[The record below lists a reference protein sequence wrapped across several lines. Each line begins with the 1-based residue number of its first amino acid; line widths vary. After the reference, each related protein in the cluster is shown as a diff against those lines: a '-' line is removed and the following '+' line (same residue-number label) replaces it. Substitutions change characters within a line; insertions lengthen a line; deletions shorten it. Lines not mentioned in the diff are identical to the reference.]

1 MREQQKLLGFAQV
14 SPDSPELEFLLRGCT
29 DDNERNVVRYA
40 FHAFARGDPGG
51 FSIQF
56 AVLLQAHA
64 RALKS
69 VPDRLR
75 KVVATEL
82 ATMSDSLV
90 VHRLSIKEAESAIV
104 KVAEEIR
111 HRVVSL
117 SEEIREFRSLINQI
131 HETEIAAREKFL
143 SRISEERKTI
153 QDAAESI
160 LDISVKRILMAI
172 AAAYVIG
179 LASYPDILALVRGL
193 WKQL

>member
-1 MREQQKLLGFAQV
+1 MSEQQKLLGFAQV
-14 SPDSPELEFLLRGCT
+14 SPDSPELDFLLHGCT

-69 VPDRLR
+69 VPERLR

-90 VHRLSIKEAESAIV
+90 VHRLSIKEAEGAIA
-104 KVAEEIR
+104 KDAEEIR
-111 HRVVSL
+111 EGVVSL
-117 SEEIREFRSLINQI
+117 TEEIREFRSLINQI

-143 SRISEERKTI
+143 SRIGEERKTI
-153 QDAAESI
+153 QDAAESV
-160 LDISVKRILMAI
+160 LDISVKRILIAI
-172 AAAYVIG
+172 AAAYLMG
-179 LASYPDILALVRGL
+179 LASYPVILALVRGV

>member
-1 MREQQKLLGFAQV
+1 MSEQQKLLGFAQV
-14 SPDSPELEFLLRGCT
+14 SPDSPELEFLLHGCT

-69 VPDRLR
+69 VPERLR
-75 KVVATEL
+75 RVVTMEL
-82 ATMSDSLV
+82 ATLSESLA
-90 VHRLSIKEAESAIV
+90 VHRLSMQEAERAIV
-104 KVAEEIR
+104 KDAGEIR
-111 HRVVSL
+111 EGVVSL
-117 SEEIREFRSLINQI
+117 TKEIREFRSLINEM
-131 HETEIAAREKFL
+131 HETEIPAREKFL

-160 LDISVKRILMAI
+160 LDISAKRILTAI
-172 AAAYVIG
+172 AAAYVMG
-179 LASYPDILALVRGL
+179 LVSYPVIVALVRGV

>member
-1 MREQQKLLGFAQV
+1 MSEQQKLLGFAQR
-14 SPDSPELEFLLRGCT
+14 SPDSPELEFLLRGCA

-69 VPDRLR
+69 VPERLR

-90 VHRLSIKEAESAIV
+90 AHRLSLGEAESAIT
-104 KVAEEIR
+104 KDAREIR
-111 HRVVSL
+111 EGVVSL
-117 SEEIREFRSLINQI
+117 TEEIREIRTLINQMR
-131 HETEIAAREKFL
+131 ETEIPAREMFL

-153 QDAAESI
+153 QSAAESI
-160 LDISVKRILMAI
+160 LDISVKRILTAI
-172 AAAYVIG
+172 AAAYVMG
-179 LASYPDILALVRGL
+179 LASYPVIVALVRGI

>member
-1 MREQQKLLGFAQV
+1 MSEQQKLLGFAQV
-14 SPDSPELEFLLRGCT
+14 SPDSPELEFLLHGCT

-40 FHAFARGDPGG
+40 FHAFGRGDPGG

-104 KVAEEIR
+104 KDAEEIR
-111 HRVVSL
+111 QGVVSL
-117 SEEIREFRSLINQI
+117 SEEIREFRTLINQMR
-131 HETEIAAREKFL
+131 ETEIPAREKLL
-143 SRISEERKTI
+143 STISEERKAI
-153 QDAAESI
+153 HDAAESI
-160 LDISVKRILMAI
+160 LDISVKRILMSI
-172 AAAYVIG
+172 AAAYLMG
-179 LASYPDILALVRGL
+179 LASYPVILTLVRGL

>member
-1 MREQQKLLGFAQV
+1 MSEQQKLLGFAQR
-14 SPDSPELEFLLRGCT
+14 SPDSPELEFHGCA

-69 VPDRLR
+69 VPERLH

-82 ATMSDSLV
+82 ATMSDFLVAHRSSLG
-90 VHRLSIKEAESAIV
+90 EAESAIT
-104 KVAEEIR
+104 KDAREIR
-111 HRVVSL
+111 EGVVSL
-117 SEEIREFRSLINQI
+117 TEEIREIRTLINQMR
-131 HETEIAAREKFL
+131 ETEIPAREKFL

-153 QDAAESI
+153 QGAAESI
-160 LDISVKRILMAI
+160 LDISAKRILIAI
-172 AAAYVIG
+172 AAAYVMG
-179 LASYPDILALVRGL
+179 LASYPVIVTLVREI

>member
-1 MREQQKLLGFAQV
+1 MSEQQKLLGFAQV
-14 SPDSPELEFLLRGCT
+14 SPDSPELEFLLHGCT

-69 VPDRLR
+69 VPERLR
-75 KVVATEL
+75 KVVAMEL
-82 ATMSDSLV
+82 TTLSDSLV
-90 VHRLSIKEAESAIV
+90 EHRLSIKEAESAIV
-104 KVAEEIR
+104 KDAEEIR
-111 HRVVSL
+111 QGVVSL
-117 SEEIREFRSLINQI
+117 SEEIREFRTLINQMR
-131 HETEIAAREKFL
+131 ETEITGREELL
-143 SRISEERKTI
+143 SNISEERKAI
-153 QDAAESI
+153 HDAAESI

-179 LASYPDILALVRGL
+179 LASYPVILVLVRGL

>member
-1 MREQQKLLGFAQV
+1 MSEQQKLLGFAQV
-14 SPDSPELEFLLRGCT
+14 SPDSAELEFLLHGCT

-82 ATMSDSLV
+82 ATMSDSLA

-104 KVAEEIR
+104 KDALEIR
-111 HRVVSL
+111 EGVVSL
-117 SEEIREFRSLINQI
+117 NEEIRELRSLINKMR
-131 HETEIAAREKFL
+131 ETEIVAREEFL
-143 SRISEERKTI
+143 SRISEERKAV

-160 LDISVKRILMAI
+160 LDISVKRILIAI
-172 AAAYVIG
+172 ATAYVMG
-179 LASYPDILALVRGL
+179 LASYPVVLAIVRGL

>member
-1 MREQQKLLGFAQV
+1 MSEQQKLLGFAQV
-14 SPDSPELEFLLRGCT
+14 SLDSPELEFLLHGCT

-69 VPDRLR
+69 VPERLR
-75 KVVATEL
+75 KVVAMEL
-82 ATMSDSLV
+82 ATMSDSLA

-104 KVAEEIR
+104 KDAEEIR
-111 HRVVSL
+111 QGVVSL
-117 SEEIREFRSLINQI
+117 SEEIREFRTLINQMR
-131 HETEIAAREKFL
+131 ETEITGREELL
-143 SRISEERKTI
+143 SNISEERKAI
-153 QDAAESI
+153 HDAAESI

-172 AAAYVIG
+172 AAAYAMG
-179 LASYPDILALVRGL
+179 LASYPVVAALIKVL
-193 WKQL
+193 WKQF

>member
-1 MREQQKLLGFAQV
+1 MSEQQKLLGFAQV
-14 SPDSPELEFLLRGCT
+14 SPDSPELEFLLHGCT

-56 AVLLQAHA
+56 AVLLQAHS

-90 VHRLSIKEAESAIV
+90 VHRLSIKEVESAIV
-104 KVAEEIR
+104 KVVEEIR
-111 HRVVSL
+111 QRVVSL

-143 SRISEERKTI
+143 SRIGEERKTI
-153 QDAAESI
+153 QDAAESV
-160 LDISVKRILMAI
+160 LDISVKRILIAI
-172 AAAYVIG
+172 AAAYLMG
-179 LASYPDILALVRGL
+179 LASYPVILALVRGV

>member
-1 MREQQKLLGFAQV
+1 MSEQQKSLGFAQT
-14 SPDSPELEFLLRGCT
+14 SLDSPALEFLLHGCA

-40 FHAFARGDPGG
+40 FHAFAHGDPGG

-82 ATMSDSLV
+82 ATMSDSLA

-104 KVAEEIR
+104 KDALEIR
-111 HRVVSL
+111 EGVVSL
-117 SEEIREFRSLINQI
+117 NEEIRELRWLINQ
-131 HETEIAAREKFL
+131 TRQ
-143 SRISEERKTI
+143 T
-153 QDAAESI
+153 
-160 LDISVKRILMAI
+160 
-172 AAAYVIG
+172 
-179 LASYPDILALVRGL
+179 
-193 WKQL
+193 